1 MKKTGSVRIL
11 RQVLLLF
18 FCFLST
24 ALGADVR
31 FTATVDRTELS
42 QDESVALKLQVESS
56 GGGAQ
61 IEDLKYRAPDFE
73 EINEYQQNF
82 FNSSFVNGRMETR
95 QGRTITKVLRPLK
108 VGSLKI
114 SQIQV
119 RVSGKSLTSPDITL
133 EVVSAGQGTPPP
145 PGLGSRG
152 GMGIRG
158 SGRRNGGSGPA
169 VFVRAE
175 VDKNQLYKGEQV
187 IVSYYLYS
195 RVRMMNVVPD
205 VFPQLTGFLR
215 EELEMP
221 IASGRT
227 TSERVVVEGIAYERA
242 LLVRYAAYPVQT
254 GKLRMDSIG
263 IKYNYIAGGQAND
276 GEDEDLFMGLFNQM
290 TPRVGTARSEGLPV
304 EVLPLPE
311 VGKPSSF
318 TGAVGDF
325 QITATADKTELRAN
339 EPLTVLIKVEGRGN
353 LAAIGQPKV
362 QWPEGVEL
370 YDSKGRTQAGR
381 GGVGSKVFEVLLIP
395 RTPGEFTVPGFEF
408 SYFDPAQ
415 KVYLDRKTLPIPIRV
430 LDPAPGS
437 ALVARPK
444 AETQSGGHLAQENKG
459 GSGSGRQS
467 TESVEKITG
476 FVSSQELT
484 SAGVWGDARAGL
496 WKLLYGLTALLA
508 AVLVGW
514 MAVNTIRGWGQA
526 LAARQ
531 GEKGER
537 EARGWK
543 ALLKRS
549 SQVAGLSRDE
559 LLSLYSQGADVLLR
573 DVDHRYQVQAR
584 SLSRS
589 DLGRL
594 LVTEK
599 DFSEDRWQELS
610 TLLEYAENLPFSLS
624 SGLLSEQSAREKLQ
638 EWMQRC
644 AVASSKLHNS

>member
-1 MKKTGSVRIL
+1 MKKTGSVRFL
-11 RQVLLLF
+11 RQILTLF
-18 FCFLST
+18 FSLLSV
-24 ALGADVR
+24 AMASEIR
-31 FTATVDRTELS
+31 FTATVDRTEIS

-56 GGGAQ
+56 GGGAE

-114 SQIQV
+114 SQIQA
-119 RVSGKSLTSPDITL
+119 RISGKNLTSPDITL
-133 EVVSAGQGTPPP
+133 EVLSAGQGTPPP

-152 GMGIRG
+152 GVGLRG

-175 VDKNQLYKGEQV
+175 VDKSQLYKGEQV

-205 VFPQLTGFLR
+205 LFPQLTGFLR

-290 TPRVGTARSEGLPV
+290 TPRVGTARSEGVPV
-304 EVLPLPE
+304 EVLSLPE
-311 VGKPSSF
+311 VGKPNSF

-325 QITATADKTELRAN
+325 QITANVDKTELRAN

-362 QWPEGVEL
+362 QWPEGIEL

-381 GGVGSKVFEVLLIP
+381 GGVGNKVFEVLLIP
-395 RTPGEFTVPGFEF
+395 RTPGEFTVPSFEF

-415 KVYLDRKTLPIPIRV
+415 KIYLDRKTLPIPIRV

-444 AETQSGGHLAQENKG
+444 GESQTGSPLTQENKG
-459 GSGSGRQS
+459 GASLGQKSI
-467 TESVEKITG
+467 ENIEKIMG

-484 SAGVWGDARAGL
+484 SAGVWGEARAGL
-496 WKLLYGLTALLA
+496 WKLLYGLTALLSA
-508 AVLVGW
+508 ILVGW
-514 MAVNTIRGWGQA
+514 MAVNTIRGWRQTH
-526 LAARQ
+526 LARQ

-549 SQVAGLSRDE
+549 NQVTSLSKDD
-559 LLSLYSQGADVLLR
+559 LLSLYVQGSEGLLR
-573 DVDHRYQVQAR
+573 DLDRRYQVQAR

-594 LVTEK
+594 LVTERGLS
-599 DFSEDRWQELS
+599 DEDWREIS
-610 TLLEYAENLPFSLS
+610 TLLEYSENLPFALS
-624 SGLLSEQSAREKLQ
+624 SGLLSEGVAREALPG
-638 EWMQRC
+638 WMQRC
-644 AVASSKLHNS
+644 AKVASKITQ